1 MAIANQQLRNAF
13 LSPPMRH
20 YFEAKLSP
28 LSPREVRVRVEEAL
42 KFLNMAAYCH
52 SSIPVSKDIDEIWHL
67 WILETQ
73 EYRKLCRIL
82 QGGGFLHH
90 RSNAYAEY
98 FDKDIGKVAT
108 I

>member
-1 MAIANQQLRNAF
+1 
-13 LSPPMRH
+13 MRH